1 MQTGK
6 STKPLLILGTGVLAV
21 EIADLISQ
29 VPGFRTAGFV
39 ENMDRKRCTETLEG
53 LPVLW
58 IDDIADLAPTHWAVG
73 GLATTHRG
81 RFSGQTDAVGMAF
94 ATIVHPTARVSPTAI
109 LGEGCIVS
117 SGALIAAHVRLGRH
131 VFVNRGAM
139 VGHHTEIGDFCSLG
153 PGVNIGGLGR
163 ISERVYLGIGAIVVD
178 RISIGARSVVGAGAL
193 VVKDVPARVQVIGAP
208 ARITKRNIDGK

>member
-21 EIADLISQ
+21 EIADLASE
-29 VPGFRTAGFV
+29 VPGFRVAGFV
-39 ENMDRKRCTETLEG
+39 ENMDRKRCNETLEG
-53 LPVLW
+53 LPILW
-58 IDDIADLAPTHWAVG
+58 VDDIADLARTHWAVC

-81 RFSGQTDAVGMAF
+81 RFSDQTDAVGMSF
-94 ATIVHPTARVSPTAI
+94 ATLVHPTARVSPTAV
-109 LGEGCIVS
+109 LGEGSIVS
-117 SGALIAAHVRLGRH
+117 SGAVIAAQVRLGRH

-139 VGHHTEIGDFCSLG
+139 VGHHTTIGDFCTLG

-163 ISERVYLGIGAIVVD
+163 ISERVFLGIGAIVVD

-193 VVKDVPARVQVIGAP
+193 VTKDVPARVQVIGAP